1 MLYFAYQQ
9 KEDCIMKT
17 FIIRY
22 YHTETQYRCG
32 LVAYSETVS
41 GTREL
46 AVITAQNKI
55 RANMY
60 KFYDIQEK

>member
-1 MLYFAYQQ
+1 MGR
-9 KEDCIMKT
+9 KEELTMKT

-32 LVAYSETVS
+32 LVCYSETVR
-41 GTREL
+41 GTREI
-46 AVITAQNKI
+46 AVNTAQNKI

>member
-1 MLYFAYQQ
+1 
-9 KEDCIMKT
+9 MKT

-32 LVAYSETVS
+32 IVAYSETVRGS
-41 GTREL
+41 RD
-46 AVITAQNKI
+46 TAINIAQGKI
-55 RANMY
+55 RVGAY

>member
-1 MLYFAYQQ
+1 
-9 KEDCIMKT
+9 MKT

-32 LVAYSETVS
+32 LVAYSEMVI

-46 AVITAQNKI
+46 AVNIAHNKI
-55 RANMY
+55 RAGGY
-60 KFYDIQEK
+60 KFYVILEN